1 MADYEHYARFTM
13 VFADVLREY
22 PDILDPLSLDTDA
35 HTAKFKEV
43 LKGKFNLYEIG
54 LETPH
59 LFQEA
64 LVNKLAV
71 KKDYYLELI
80 EAYETNIKNLML
92 DGLVSTTTTEHTGE
106 GTNSNT
112 VTPRT
117 KTESIH
123 YDLPRSIAA
132 DNYPSSK
139 DTSEVVSGTD
149 SSEGSYSDEFTNES
163 TTKTGNAIDQ
173 KVKYMKM
180 LRNVWEEFANEFKSC
195 FLDLYA

>member
-1 MADYEHYARFTM
+1 M

-22 PDILDPLSLDTDA
+22 PDILDPLSLDTTA
-35 HTAKFKEV
+35 HTDKFKEV
-43 LKGKFNLYEIG
+43 LIGKFKLYEIG

-80 EAYETNIKNLML
+80 HAYETQVNML
-92 DGLVSTTTTEHTGE
+92 DGLVSTTTTEHDGS
-106 GTNSNT
+106 GSNSNV

-123 YDLPRSIAA
+123 YELPRSATA

>member
-1 MADYEHYARFTM
+1 MTDYEHYARFTM

-22 PDILDPLSLDTDA
+22 PDILDPLSLDTPE
-35 HTAKFKEV
+35 HTNKFKDV
-43 LKGKFNLYEIG
+43 LKGKFKLYEIG

-80 EAYETNIKNLML
+80 HAYETQVNML
-92 DGLVSTTTTEHTGE
+92 DGLVSTTTTEHE
-106 GTNSNT
+106 GNGSNSNT

-123 YDLPRSIAA
+123 YDLPRSTAS
-132 DNYPSSK
+132 DNHPSSK
-139 DTSEVVSGTD
+139 DTTEVVNGTD
-149 SSEGSYSDEFTNES
+149 SSSGTYLDHFENES

-180 LRNVWEEFANEFKSC
+180 LRNVWEEFVTEFKSC